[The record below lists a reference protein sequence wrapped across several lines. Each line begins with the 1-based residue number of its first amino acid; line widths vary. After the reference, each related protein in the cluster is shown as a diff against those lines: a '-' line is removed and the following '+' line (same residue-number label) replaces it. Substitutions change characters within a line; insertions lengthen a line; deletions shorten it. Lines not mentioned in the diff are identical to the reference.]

1 VGNSLVV
8 WAAPAISEIE
18 SGSKLGLSCAYR
30 YTPVMEPVTYK
41 GQRADGWMRDIA
53 ARESADSL
61 RLTRETRYRFAVSQQ
76 KCDHLPLEK
85 FDCLA
90 RALRFDLTRRRTR
103 LLRRP
108 LRVSFVVRGLGACP
122 SSRAE
127 RLDPRKSLKIKATER
142 NKQLWSSNARRR
154 LWVQWTPPP
163 RRLRVVRL
171 LRQNPPQWRRYAH
184 DNSIVILSRL
194 LRACVISCVESKR
207 MYLRSRSCKARRT
220 RA

>member
-1 VGNSLVV
+1 VGAAQALSGELDAVGNSLVV
-8 WAAPAISEIE
+8 WAAPAMSEIE

-53 ARESADSL
+53 ARESVDSL

-142 NKQLWSSNARRR
+142 NNNFGQATRGGAYGCNGRRHLGGYALFACFVR
-154 LWVQWTPPP
+154 TP
-163 RRLRVVRL
+163 
-171 LRQNPPQWRRYAH
+171 
-184 DNSIVILSRL
+184 
-194 LRACVISCVESKR
+194 
-207 MYLRSRSCKARRT
+207 RSGVDMHTIIR
-220 RA
+220 

>member
-8 WAAPAISEIE
+8 WAAPTISEIE

-41 GQRADGWMRDIA
+41 GQRADGW
-53 ARESADSL
+53 L

-108 LRVSFVVRGLGACP
+108 LRVSFVLRGLGHVQALAP
-122 SSRAE
+122 NVSILGKAS
-127 RLDPRKSLKIKATER
+127 KS
-142 NKQLWSSNARRR
+142 
-154 LWVQWTPPP
+154 
-163 RRLRVVRL
+163 RRLRKTTTLVKQRAEASMGAMDAATEEAARCSPAWL
-171 LRQNPPQWRRYAH
+171 EPPQWRRYAH

-194 LRACVISCVESKR
+194 FRACVISCVESKR

>member
-1 VGNSLVV
+1 MARSRGSFPDFNH
-8 WAAPAISEIE
+8 PEIC
-18 SGSKLGLSCAYR
+18 SGVHLSA
-30 YTPVMEPVTYK
+30 TYK

-108 LRVSFVVRGLGACP
+108 LKVSFVVRGLGAC
-122 SSRAE
+122 
-127 RLDPRKSLKIKATER
+127 RK
-142 NKQLWSSNARRR
+142 
-154 LWVQWTPPP
+154 
-163 RRLRVVRL
+163 
-171 LRQNPPQWRRYAH
+171 
-184 DNSIVILSRL
+184 LSR
-194 LRACVISCVESKR
+194 
-207 MYLRSRSCKARRT
+207 RT
-220 RA
+220 S